1 MWSFH
6 TVQWVSFML
15 STGYIHFRQ
24 KLTKINENLLTS
36 AIVVKNDHILF
47 ASHDESTHCHTQYR
61 IRDTTDD
68 FFIISSGNFFNQ
80 YFDNSEIKEPLEG
93 FEPFHSFSSLFISW
107 LHNEFRPLIDPYFLT
122 LTRPLRRKL
131 RIRWFFDLSE
141 VKESSFSKSDLT
153 DPSQIFDAH
162 LLENTNSSPSSFH
175 FSVDFIYKI

>member
-61 IRDTTDD
+61 FRDTTDD
-68 FFIISSGNFFNQ
+68 FCSSFLAVIFSNQ
-80 YFDNSEIKEPLEG
+80 YFDNSGIKEPLEG
-93 FEPFHSFSSLFISW
+93 LSVLTHFQAFSYPGYI
-107 LHNEFRPLIDPYFLT
+107 
-122 LTRPLRRKL
+122 
-131 RIRWFFDLSE
+131 
-141 VKESSFSKSDLT
+141 
-153 DPSQIFDAH
+153 
-162 LLENTNSSPSSFH
+162 TNSGL
-175 FSVDFIYKI
+175 